1 MKIAYCLAGHTRG
14 FDKTISEPN
23 RYMKS
28 KESVDF
34 FISTWIKTGQDI
46 TFWSGENINNIV
58 VDMEAMF
65 NNYKPLQWDMEG
77 EHSYPDLVKFDIN
90 FKDTPVNVLNTLLM
104 FKKIGSV
111 LEYPDETYDVVVRS
125 RFDITFL
132 NVDFG
137 ELEDDTI
144 YGKLS
149 PINGLPSDIFFYGK
163 QDVMKRSV
171 PNEEF
176 YTDEIINN
184 SVNAEDVF
192 RKYLEKEN
200 IKFVVDQNL
209 QYVLKNVAY

>member
-1 MKIAYCLAGHTRG
+1 MKIAYCLAGHTRE

-23 RYMKS
+23 SCMRN
-28 KESVDF
+28 KEGVDF
-34 FISTWIKTGQDI
+34 YISTWIKTGQGT
-46 TFWSGENINNIV
+46 TFWSGEKMNENV
-58 VDMEAMF
+58 VNVESMF
-65 NNYKPLQWDMEG
+65 NNYRPLQWDMEG
-77 EHSYPDLVKFDIN
+77 EHSYPDLVKFDVN

-104 FKKIGSV
+104 FKKIESV
-111 LEYPDETYDVVVRS
+111 LEYPDDTYDIVIRS
-125 RFDITFL
+125 RFDMTFL
-132 NVDFG
+132 NVDFR
-137 ELEDDTI
+137 ELEENTI

-171 PNEEF
+171 PNENF

-200 IKFVVDQNL
+200 IKFVVDENL
-209 QYVLKNVAY
+209 QYILKNVTY

>member
-1 MKIAYCLAGHTRG
+1 MKIAYCLAGHTRE

-23 RYMKS
+23 SCMRN
-28 KESVDF
+28 KEGVDF
-34 FISTWIKTGQDI
+34 YISTWIKTGQGT
-46 TFWSGENINNIV
+46 TFWSGEKMNENV
-58 VDMEAMF
+58 VNVESMF
-65 NNYKPLQWDMEG
+65 NNYRPLQWDMEG
-77 EHSYPDLVKFDIN
+77 EHSYPDLVKFDVN

-104 FKKIGSV
+104 FKKIESV
-111 LEYPDETYDVVVRS
+111 LEYPDDTYDILVRS

-132 NVDFG
+132 NVDFR
-137 ELEDDTI
+137 ELEENTI

-171 PNEEF
+171 PNENF

-200 IKFVVDQNL
+200 IKFVVDENL
-209 QYVLKNVAY
+209 QYILKNVTY